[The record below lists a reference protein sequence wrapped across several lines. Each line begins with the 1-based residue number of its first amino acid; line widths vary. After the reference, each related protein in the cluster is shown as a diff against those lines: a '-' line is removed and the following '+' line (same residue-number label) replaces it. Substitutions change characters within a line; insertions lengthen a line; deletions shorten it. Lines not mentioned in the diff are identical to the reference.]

1 MKFYIEGIEFPAEY
15 TVAAEQALKEKFGS
29 VEKVQEMMSTGEIA
43 DRTHELPVI
52 ISIMIAS
59 GIQREKKAAEL
70 LGVECPKRKSISA
83 EDIGIL
89 CRPGELLALLQDAMR
104 EGYKTQI
111 KLQPPKGKN

>member
-1 MKFYIEGIEFPAEY
+1 MKFYIEGVEFPVEY

-29 VEKVQEMMSTGEIA
+29 IEKLQEMMSTGEIA
-43 DRTHELPVI
+43 DRTQELPTV

-70 LGVECPKRKSISA
+70 LGVDCPERKTLCA
-83 EDIGIL
+83 EEIGAL
-89 CRPGELLALLQDAMR
+89 CHPGELLELLKDAMQ